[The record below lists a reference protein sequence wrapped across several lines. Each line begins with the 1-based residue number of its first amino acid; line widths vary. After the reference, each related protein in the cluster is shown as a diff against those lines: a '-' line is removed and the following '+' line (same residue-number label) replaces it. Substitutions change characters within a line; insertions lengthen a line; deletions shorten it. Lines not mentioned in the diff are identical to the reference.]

1 MKKTRFIPYGYT
13 IREGRTVIE
22 HSEAEIIREIF
33 DAYIKGASLKDIA
46 ESLTQKKVP
55 YTERTDVWDKARIAR
70 IIENAKYIG
79 DGEYDPII
87 DEDTYEDAVSMKAAR
102 QRNVVQKEC
111 EGIAL
116 IRNRVKCADRGSLM
130 VRRISSKRNIK
141 ESWTCQ
147 NPECGKRL
155 RISDGDLLQKITIL
169 MNRIIMNSELLIP
182 KPKTKAVD
190 SPAVANLQ
198 RQVDNELSREHPSEE
213 YIVDKI
219 SDIASQLYKET
230 QAKQIIVAQ
239 IARKR
244 AMMMNPQENFN
255 CDYFSDLIDY
265 ISLSSSGEVK
275 LHTKVGTEIT
285 EGENELWL

>member
-1 MKKTRFIPYGYT
+1 
-13 IREGRTVIE
+13 
-22 HSEAEIIREIF
+22 
-33 DAYIKGASLKDIA
+33 
-46 ESLTQKKVP
+46 
-55 YTERTDVWDKARIAR
+55 
-70 IIENAKYIG
+70 
-79 DGEYDPII
+79 
-87 DEDTYEDAVSMKAAR
+87 MKAAR

-116 IRNRVKCADRGSLM
+116 IRNRVKCADCGSPM

-169 MNRIIMNSELLIP
+169 MNRIIVNSKLLIP
-182 KPKTKAVD
+182 KPKTKDVD
-190 SPAVANLQ
+190 SPTVANMQ
-198 RQVDNELSREHPSEE
+198 WQIENELAREHPSEE
-213 YIVDKI
+213 Y
-219 SDIASQLYKET
+219 
-230 QAKQIIVAQ
+230 IVAQ

-265 ISLSSSGEVK
+265 ITLSSSGEVK

-285 EGENELWL
+285 EGENEPWL

>member
-1 MKKTRFIPYGYT
+1 
-13 IREGRTVIE
+13 
-22 HSEAEIIREIF
+22 
-33 DAYIKGASLKDIA
+33 
-46 ESLTQKKVP
+46 
-55 YTERTDVWDKARIAR
+55 
-70 IIENAKYIG
+70 
-79 DGEYDPII
+79 
-87 DEDTYEDAVSMKAAR
+87 
-102 QRNVVQKEC
+102 
-111 EGIAL
+111 
-116 IRNRVKCADRGSLM
+116 
-130 VRRISSKRNIK
+130 
-141 ESWTCQ
+141 
-147 NPECGKRL
+147 
-155 RISDGDLLQKITIL
+155 